1 MKLIGKLIVMIL
13 ANAAAIWAAGRL
25 VPGFNFH
32 GGMWDLLAA
41 GLVLG
46 IVNSFVRPI
55 LKLVTLPVIL
65 LTLGLFT
72 VIVNIACLLFVAW
85 LLPTLSIAGF
95 WAALWGTVVI
105 GLVNYVILSV
115 IKE

>member
-72 VIVNIACLLFVAW
+72 VIVNIACLLF
-85 LLPTLSIAGF
+85 
-95 WAALWGTVVI
+95 
-105 GLVNYVILSV
+105 
-115 IKE
+115 